1 MKLIE
6 DIKKVEEKAENLKK
20 DAEKKGRSMI
30 EQERGKGEK
39 QLVSLSE
46 TRENLMEKKIAEAK
60 KDADKKIKKL
70 EQEYNK
76 ILVEIKDKY
85 KKKKAKLIK
94 EVQDIILKWPLSQ

>member
-30 EQERGKGEK
+30 EQEREKGEK
-39 QLVSLSE
+39 QLILLSE

-60 KDADKKIKKL
+60 KDADKETKKL

-85 KKKKAKLIK
+85 KKKKAKSIK
-94 EVQDIILKWPLSQ
+94 EVQNIILKWPLSQ